1 MHDCLQRGGS
11 KLGRSQSTRDLSRTE
26 RDRDLLSPGSRNS
39 KSKVSW
45 VKDLYPY
52 DQDTASLDGRPSG
65 GLVDHTVN
73 RERAGSISGR
83 GTPVSTT
90 SGLSTPVD
98 SNLNRN
104 WSLTTGDLPMLVK
117 SSNSASRQNKVDL
130 FNRQNQVS
138 HVTGVPFREPT
149 GWYNPLMCGV
159 NFSEPRVQL
168 LGSNSSPYH

>member
-1 MHDCLQRGGS
+1 MHSCLDRGS
-11 KLGRSQSTRDLSRTE
+11 KLGRSQSTRDLSSTA

-52 DQDTASLDGRPSG
+52 DHETASLDQP
-65 GLVDHTVN
+65 VH

-90 SGLSTPVD
+90 SGLSTPVEG
-98 SNLNRN
+98 NLNRN

-117 SSNSASRQNKVDL
+117 SSHQNSRQNKSDI

-138 HVTGVPFREPT
+138 HVTGHVR
-149 GWYNPLMCGV
+149 
-159 NFSEPRVQL
+159 SEYYRAVLAFDVWCQL
-168 LGSNSSPYH
+168 